1 VLWPDENDV
10 GYNKSV
16 TYWSD
21 KCTVKFLK
29 VKTYNSMVDRQQGAG
44 QDILKIVPP
53 NILLES
59 IVQLLV
65 KKVGKRL

>member
-1 VLWPDENDV
+1 MSWPVENDV

-21 KCTVKFLK
+21 RCTVQFLK

-44 QDILKIVPP
+44 QDILKIVPT
-53 NILLES
+53 NIF
-59 IVQLLV
+59 IIIIIIHR
-65 KKVGKRL
+65 RL